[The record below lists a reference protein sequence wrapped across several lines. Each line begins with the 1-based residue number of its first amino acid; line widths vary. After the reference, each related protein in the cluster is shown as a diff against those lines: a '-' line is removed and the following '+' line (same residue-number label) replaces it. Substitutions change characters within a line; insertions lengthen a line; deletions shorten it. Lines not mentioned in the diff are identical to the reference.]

1 MNKCVFMGRFVRDPD
16 MRQSAK
22 GDAICNFTL
31 AVDRDFKD
39 ANGERQADFIDF
51 VAFRRTAE
59 FIGKY
64 FTKGRMAVV
73 AGHLQIDSYTDKE
86 GIKRKSAKV
95 VTEEIRFADSRR
107 DDAAKGPAS
116 DVVETPS
123 VDAMPSAGAGS
134 NFGAGFADFD
144 DGALPY

>member
-1 MNKCVFMGRFVRDPD
+1 MGRFVRDPD

-73 AGHLQIDSYTDKE
+73 AGHLQIDSYTDKD
-86 GIKRKSAKV
+86 GIKRRAAKV

-107 DDAAKGPAS
+107 DDAARGPVS
-116 DVVETPS
+116 DATAAPS
-123 VDAMPSAGAGS
+123 VSAGS
-134 NFGAGFADFD
+134 SYGASLADYD
-144 DGALPY
+144 DSALPY

>member
-31 AVDRDFKD
+31 AVDRNFKD

-73 AGHLQIDSYTDKE
+73 AGRLQIDRYTDE
-86 GIKRKSAKV
+86 DGNRRKAAKV
-95 VTEEIRFADSRR
+95 VVDAIHFGDSKREQASGGDVQTSSQPEQAAQAPSYAPILD
-107 DDAAKGPAS
+107 DDAA
-116 DVVETPS
+116 
-123 VDAMPSAGAGS
+123 
-134 NFGAGFADFD
+134 
-144 DGALPY
+144 LPF